1 MREASVQ
8 GDVAMTGLRE
18 MIQKARERVTTMSPE
33 EVRDALNGREID
45 LIVDVRE
52 SQEFARGHVPGAVHL
67 PRGWLEIHADP
78 DSPLA
83 NSALTKNKSGRIVA
97 YCWQAPGARQLL
109 SASTLKEMGYTNV
122 MVMEGGLKEWKE
134 QGLPIETSG
143 EG

>member
-1 MREASVQ
+1 
-8 GDVAMTGLRE
+8 MTRLRE
-18 MIQKARERVTTMSPE
+18 MIQKARKRVRAMPPE
-33 EVRDALNGREID
+33 EVRDALEGREID

-52 SQEFARGHVPGAVHL
+52 SEEYARGHVPGAVHL

-83 NSALTKNKSGRIVA
+83 NSGLTEDRDARIVA

-109 SASTLKEMGYTNV
+109 SAATLKEMGYTNV

-134 QGLPIETSG
+134 QGLPIETSA

>member
-1 MREASVQ
+1 
-8 GDVAMTGLRE
+8 MTGLRE
-18 MIQKARERVTTMSPE
+18 MLQKARADLSTMPPMA
-33 EVRDALNGREID
+33 VRDALKQGQVD

-52 SQEFARGHVPGAVHL
+52 LHEFARGHVPGAVHV

-83 NSALTKNKSGRIVA
+83 NETLAADKTARIVA

-109 SASTLKEMGYTNV
+109 SAKTLKDMGYSNV

-134 QGLPIETSG
+134 QGLPIEASS
-143 EG
+143 ES